1 MSQAVDNSTRALAQ
15 TGAQVQKLLAALP
28 ATVDAQLAA
37 IQENANIIA
46 DQALE
51 VEANKKAIEAQV
63 RDAAA
68 EVRLQVKEDKES
80 VLTDLLGEFGLTGVK
95 PEVIRELSLRAET
108 AELTLK
114 QAEWHAVDAAV
125 KSANAAAASKL
136 QTVESNHKVEIA
148 TLNANA
154 TRDADLIAGLKVQ
167 VADLQET
174 IRLNR
179 EAETARTQA
188 LAQSSVTVNT
198 TGR

>member
-15 TGAQVQKLLAALP
+15 TGAQLQKLLVALP
-28 ATVDAQLAA
+28 ATVDAQLTA
-37 IQENANIIA
+37 IQENANLIA

-95 PEVIRELSLRAET
+95 PEALRELNQRVET
-108 AELTLK
+108 AEFTLK

-148 TLNANA
+148 TLYANA
-154 TRDADLIAGLKVQ
+154 ARDSDLIAALRKQ
-167 VADLQET
+167 VESLEATLVAQRD
-174 IRLNR
+174 
-179 EAETARTQA
+179 AETERTKA

-198 TGR
+198 AGR

>member
-37 IQENANIIA
+37 IQENANLIA

-108 AELTLK
+108 AEQTLK

>member
-15 TGAQVQKLLAALP
+15 TGAQLQKLLVALP

-37 IQENANIIA
+37 IQENANLIA

-51 VEANKKAIEAQV
+51 AEANKKAIEAQV

-108 AELTLK
+108 AEQTLK

>member
-15 TGAQVQKLLAALP
+15 TGAQLQKLLVALP

-37 IQENANIIA
+37 IQENANLIA

-95 PEVIRELSLRAET
+95 PDVLRELSSRANV
-108 AELTLK
+108 AEAALEK
-114 QAEWHAVDAAV
+114 AEWTAVDAAV

>member
-15 TGAQVQKLLAALP
+15 TGAQLQKLLVALP
-28 ATVDAQLAA
+28 ATVDAQLTA

-68 EVRLQVKEDKES
+68 EIRLQVKEDKES

-95 PEVIRELSLRAET
+95 PDVLRELSSRANV
-108 AELTLK
+108 AEAALEK
-114 QAEWHAVDAAV
+114 AEWTAVDAAV

>member
-15 TGAQVQKLLAALP
+15 TGAQLQKLLVALP

-37 IQENANIIA
+37 IQENANLIA

>member
-15 TGAQVQKLLAALP
+15 TGAQLQKLLVALP
-28 ATVDAQLAA
+28 ATVDAQLTA
-37 IQENANIIA
+37 IQENANLIA

-108 AELTLK
+108 AEQTLK

>member
-51 VEANKKAIEAQV
+51 VEANKKAIEVQV

-68 EVRLQVKEDKES
+68 EIRLQVKEDQDR
-80 VLTDLLGEFGLTGVK
+80 VLSELLGSRGLITTTEEEQQV
-95 PEVIRELSLRAET
+95 RT
-108 AELTLK
+108 NELTIAVQRAN
-114 QAEWHAVDAAV
+114 QAEFVAV
-125 KSANAAAASKL
+125 KEAESKL
-136 QTVESNHKVEIA
+136 HSHYKSQLAGLEADHKVEIA

-154 TRDADLIAGLKVQ
+154 ARDSDLIAALRKQ
-167 VADLQET
+167 VESLEATLVAQ
-174 IRLNR
+174 R
-179 EAETARTQA
+179 EAETERTKA

-198 TGR
+198 AGR

>member
-15 TGAQVQKLLAALP
+15 TGAQLQKLLVALP

-37 IQENANIIA
+37 IQENANLIA

-95 PEVIRELSLRAET
+95 PEVIRELNLRAET
-108 AELTLK
+108 AEQTLK

>member
-37 IQENANIIA
+37 IQENANLIA

-95 PEVIRELSLRAET
+95 PEVIRELNTRAAV
-108 AELTLK
+108 AEDALAK
-114 QAEWHAVDAAV
+114 AEWTAVDAAV

>member
-108 AELTLK
+108 AEQTLK

>member
-1 MSQAVDNSTRALAQ
+1 M
-15 TGAQVQKLLAALP
+15 
-28 ATVDAQLAA
+28 
-37 IQENANIIA
+37 
-46 DQALE
+46 
-51 VEANKKAIEAQV
+51 
-63 RDAAA
+63 
-68 EVRLQVKEDKES
+68 
-80 VLTDLLGEFGLTGVK
+80 
-95 PEVIRELSLRAET
+95 
-108 AELTLK
+108 
-114 QAEWHAVDAAV
+114 
-125 KSANAAAASKL
+125 
-136 QTVESNHKVEIA
+136 ESNHKVEIA

>member
-15 TGAQVQKLLAALP
+15 TGAQLQKLLVALP

-37 IQENANIIA
+37 IQENANLIA

-108 AELTLK
+108 AEQTLK